1 MSLNEYSYNE
11 AAYNEGAADASA
23 IAPTSL
29 LTFDGYN
36 CDDRTNMTI
45 SLIKFNSGHNRE
57 IDQFNVPRANGVR
70 VANVYE
76 REKIIQAYGK
86 LDAADAD
93 SMETLIDTV
102 KKNLRTKRAKL
113 VTVWGGKTRVYQ
125 KATLVNMNE
134 IFADRKGHHIDMVPF
149 TLEFLCEDLSTDWGY
164 TVWTGEITAAE
175 DTVAASGDGTIEGK
189 PVIIVVFS
197 AATGVTSLTVEIDEN
212 GNTIGYE
219 GAIAAGDALVFD
231 CESQTVTLNGTS
243 VDFVGYFPEMP
254 LDTATFRFTTDGSSR
269 TFRATIKSKHAY
281 L

>member
-1 MSLNEYSYNE
+1 MGRELRT
-11 AAYNEGAADASA
+11 GAATDNGREVVLGTVFMLIGQNSRTVSQAVDKKMVE
-23 IAPTSL
+23 INRSL
-29 LTFDGYN
+29 PEGVHAVTVY
-36 CDDRTNMTI
+36 DRTVLVDKAIN
-45 SLIKFNSGHNRE
+45 
-57 IDQFNVPRANGVR
+57 
-70 VANVYE
+70 
-76 REKIIQAYGK
+76 
-86 LDAADAD
+86 
-93 SMETLIDTV
+93 TV

-254 LDTATFRFTTDGSSR
+254 LNTATFRFTTDGSSR